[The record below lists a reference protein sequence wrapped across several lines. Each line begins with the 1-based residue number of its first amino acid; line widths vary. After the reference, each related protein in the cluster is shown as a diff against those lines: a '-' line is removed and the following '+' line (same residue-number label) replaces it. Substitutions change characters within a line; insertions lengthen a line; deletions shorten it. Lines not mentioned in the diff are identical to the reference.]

1 MQFALPPQADRWW
14 TAIKSRQDVALSIG
28 LGVVTSLVIAAFIW
42 TTERVGASLYTGRS
56 SPWARVIIPV
66 AGALAAGYLVA
77 RHFPDARGSGIPQ
90 TKAALATEREIPL
103 RTVIGKFTACS
114 ISLGSG
120 ISLGREG
127 PSVQIGAGIASVF
140 GRSLELT
147 REQTKSLAPVGTAAA
162 LAAAF
167 NTPIAAVLFSLE
179 EVLGDLHA
187 KMLGTVVIG
196 AAASWLVLHLL
207 LGDEPLFRVPQYQ
220 IVHPAEF
227 ILYCVLGVAGGVLSA
242 GFQWALLRMR
252 EEFKKLP
259 KHTVMYQPA
268 AGGLTVGL
276 LALVVPEVLGVGYS
290 AVDKALNNDLLWKP
304 MLLLLALKLPAT
316 VMSYS
321 SGNPGGVFG
330 PSLFFGAMLGGS
342 IGSVA
347 HSLFPAYTGSAGAY
361 ALVGMGTTFAGIIRT
376 PMTSVLMIFELTRD
390 YAIIVPLMICNLAS
404 YWVAAR
410 LMPAPIYE
418 ALAAQ
423 DGIHLPRSPE
433 RREERVLT
441 VRDAMRPA
449 RAMTDPEL
457 RIRHAAGLEG
467 QDLLVGRGAVL
478 WGVIPKAELARAVSS
493 PDNGL
498 PLSTLVLA
506 PAQEASPPADVFPH
520 VHPDHPLDLVL
531 HRLGKFGLDVMPVV
545 DRALPRRILGEVTL
559 NDLLQAYRQP
569 AEPDQAQSRYLG

>member
-1 MQFALPPQADRWW
+1 MILPPWAERWW
-14 TAIKSRQDVALSIG
+14 TALKTRQDVVLSIA
-28 LGVVTSLVIAAFIW
+28 LGIVTSLVIVAFIW

-66 AGALAAGYLVA
+66 LGALTAGYLVA
-77 RHFPDARGSGIPQ
+77 RFFPEARGSGIPQ
-90 TKAALATEREIPL
+90 TKAALATERDIPL
-103 RTVIGKFTACS
+103 KTVIGKFTVCS

-140 GRSLELT
+140 GRSLKLT
-147 REQTKSLAPVGTAAA
+147 REETKSLAPVGTAAA

-187 KMLGTVVIG
+187 RMLGTVVIG
-196 AAASWLVLHLL
+196 AATSWLVLHLL

-220 IVHPAEF
+220 LVHPAEF
-227 ILYCVLGVAGGVLSA
+227 ILYCVLGVAGGLLSA
-242 GFQWALLRMR
+242 FFQWSLLRMR
-252 EEFKKLP
+252 EQFKKLP

-276 LALVVPEVLGVGYS
+276 LALLVPEVLGVGYS
-290 AVDKALNNDLLWKP
+290 AVDQALNSDLLWKP
-304 MLLLLALKLPAT
+304 MLLLLLLKLPAT

-347 HSLFPAYTGSAGAY
+347 HAFFPAYTGSAGAY

-376 PMTSVLMIFELTRD
+376 PMTSVIMIFELTRD
-390 YAIIVPLMICNLAS
+390 YSVIVPLMICNLAS
-404 YWVAAR
+404 YWVATR
-410 LMPAPIYE
+410 LMPEPIYE

-433 RREERVLT
+433 RREEPLLI

-449 RAMTDPEL
+449 RPMTDPEL

-467 QDLLVGRGAVL
+467 QDLFVGRGTVL
-478 WGVIPKAELARAVSS
+478 WGVIRKEDLAGAVAGPES
-493 PDNGL
+493 GL
-498 PLSTLVLA
+498 PLSSLVLS
-506 PAQEASPPADVFPH
+506 PAEDASPLAEAFPH
-520 VHPDHPLDLVL
+520 VHPDHPLHLVL
-531 HRLGKFGLDVMPVV
+531 HRLGKSGLDVLPVV
-545 DRALPRRILGEVTL
+545 DRALPRRLLGEVTL
-559 NDLLQAYRQP
+559 NGLLDAYRRSG
-569 AEPDQAQSRYLG
+569 EAQNSDTIPR

>member
-1 MQFALPPQADRWW
+1 MILPPWAERWW
-14 TAIKSRQDVALSIG
+14 SAIRTRQDVVLSIA
-28 LGVVTSLVIAAFIW
+28 LGIVTSLVIVAFIW

-66 AGALAAGYLVA
+66 LGALTAGYLVA
-77 RHFPDARGSGIPQ
+77 RFFPEARGSGIPQ
-90 TKAALATEREIPL
+90 TKAALATERDIPL
-103 RTVIGKFTACS
+103 KTVIGKFTVCS

-140 GRSLELT
+140 GRSLKLS
-147 REQTKSLAPVGTAAA
+147 REETKSLAPVGTAAA

-187 KMLGTVVIG
+187 RMLGTVVIG
-196 AAASWLVLHLL
+196 AATSWLVLHLL

-220 IVHPAEF
+220 LVHPAEF
-227 ILYCVLGVAGGVLSA
+227 ILYCVLGVAGGLLSA
-242 GFQWALLRMR
+242 FFQWSLLRMR
-252 EEFKKLP
+252 EQFKKLP
-259 KHTVMYQPA
+259 KNTVMYQPA

-276 LALVVPEVLGVGYS
+276 LALLVPEVLGVGYS
-290 AVDKALNNDLLWKP
+290 AVDQALNSDLLWKP
-304 MLLLLALKLPAT
+304 MMMLLLLKLLAT

-347 HSLFPAYTGSAGAY
+347 HAFFPAYTGSAGAY

-376 PMTSVLMIFELTRD
+376 PMTSVIMIFELTRD
-390 YAIIVPLMICNLAS
+390 YSVIVPLMICNLAS
-404 YWVAAR
+404 YWVATR
-410 LMPAPIYE
+410 LMPEPIYE

-433 RREERVLT
+433 RREEPLLI

-449 RAMTDPEL
+449 RPMTDPEL

-467 QDLLVGRGAVL
+467 QDLFVGRGTVL
-478 WGVIPKAELARAVSS
+478 WGVIRKGDLAKAVAGPES
-493 PDNGL
+493 GL
-498 PLSTLVLA
+498 PLSSLVLS
-506 PAQEASPPADVFPH
+506 PAEDASPLAEAFPH
-520 VHPDHPLDLVL
+520 VHPDHPLHLVL
-531 HRLGKFGLDVMPVV
+531 HRLGKSGLDVLPVV
-545 DRALPRRILGEVTL
+545 DRALPRRLLGEVTL
-559 NDLLQAYRQP
+559 NGLLDAYRRSGG
-569 AEPDQAQSRYLG
+569 AQNSDRIPR